1 MCVFGTRRDQRP
13 ALAKR
18 EAWWRSKST
27 TTTTATRGIDEKKKK
42 AATVKKIALTLT
54 FPAASAATKRATT
67 TRVSDSVVSMSCGDM
82 VTSSSERTEKG
93 KRERERKRGLAF
105 CSFSAIRERRVQG
118 RSDFARKLFFFSLS
132 LPHHSLLS
140 LQKRPFP
147 FSSKKHGPSLRPFRL
162 RRLRCRGEAG
172 EEKLASH
179 EEMKEK
185 KPEQGAGF

>member
-118 RSDFARKLFFFSLS
+118 RSDFARKLFFFLSLS
-132 LPHHSLLS
+132 PTTLS
-140 LQKRPFP
+140 FRSKRGPFLFP
-147 FSSKKHGPSLRPFRL
+147 AKSMAPPSVPS
-162 RRLRCRGEAG
+162 GSVASAAA
-172 EEKLASH
+172 EKLVRRSWRRT
-179 EEMKEK
+179 KR
-185 KPEQGAGF
+185 